1 MKLKK
6 AFPIL
11 SIASLFL
18 STGCIDPSKVKDK
31 EKIVKVMAKNI
42 SKKFKSV
49 PQITIEKFRQIPSE
63 EIVLVDVRP
72 KVEREVSIIPNAI
85 SVEEFEKNS
94 NQYKEKKVVAYC
106 TIGFRSSEWI
116 KQLNEKGFKGYNL
129 EESILGWA
137 NRHLKLVDNKGE
149 TKRVHVYE
157 EAWNFLPQGYEG
169 IYND

>member
-6 AFPIL
+6 ALPIL

-49 PQITIEKFRQIPSE
+49 PQITIEKFRQIPKE
-63 EIVLVDVRP
+63 EVVLVDVRP

-94 NQYKEKKVVAYC
+94 HQYKEKKVPTVQ
-106 TIGFRSSEWI
+106 SV
-116 KQLNEKGFKGYNL
+116 L
-129 EESILGWA
+129 EVVNGSNNSIRKDSKA
-137 NRHLKLVDNKGE
+137 TTSKKV
-149 TKRVHVYE
+149 
-157 EAWNFLPQGYEG
+157 FLDGPTV
-169 IYND
+169 I